1 MSLCSLAFVFFCMV
15 VVAVFQLAGGK
26 RLRQLILAAA
36 NAAFLFTFVP
46 DVRSWIYFAVVLA
59 GTYLALVS
67 VRFSRRGSV
76 VAAGIVL
83 SALVFFWFK
92 RYSFFGAW
100 VPYEWGLAKSPPEL
114 VGLTYML
121 FKLIHMLVD
130 EWQGQLAPF
139 NLWSYLNYQLAF
151 FTLTAGPIQR
161 YNDFEM
167 SWRDMNALPT
177 DFRQSALL
185 WCRVLVGVL
194 KIGVLGA
201 WAQSIY
207 LDAANPQRPRELANL
222 LVQFYMFPLYLYL
235 NFSGYTDVMIGAGGL
250 LGFKVPEN
258 FNHPYLSRNVLDF
271 WDRWHIS
278 VTHWIRDYVFMSS
291 YKAAATSF
299 PRAARYW
306 GYALLFVALFLAGVW
321 HGTTEGFVMFGVLNG
336 VGAAVTRIYGD
347 ALRGILG
354 RKGLHAYL
362 QNRLIRWIAVL
373 VTLHFMCL
381 SLLFFSSGYDRAMLL
396 VTTAWDEL
404 IKLPASL
411 AGHAWGSRETLI
423 LVVAAVLLAVLWKFD
438 ALCSLVAGLFSGV
451 ARRPALLCTVL
462 CAMTAV
468 VVAVCFFDWAF
479 QQNPP
484 PVRYMAF

>member
-121 FKLIHMLVD
+121 CKLIHMLVD

-139 NLWSYLNYQLAF
+139 SWWSYLNYQLAF

-161 YNDFEM
+161 YNDFAA
-167 SWRDMNALPT
+167 SWNKMDEQPRDP
-177 DFRQSALL
+177 REGVLL
-185 WCRVLVGVL
+185 WTRLLLGML
-194 KIGVLGA
+194 KISVLA
-201 WAQSIY
+201 TWAHSIFVK
-207 LDAANPQRPRELANL
+207 ASNVAEPHSLAHA
-222 LVQFYMFPLYLYL
+222 VTCFYVYPAYLYF
-235 NFSGYTDVMIGAGGL
+235 NFAGYTDVMIGIGGL
-250 LGFKVPEN
+250 LGFKLPEN
-258 FNHPYLSRNVLDF
+258 FNRPFLARNVLDF

-278 VTHWIRDYVFMSS
+278 VTHWIRDYVFMAS
-291 YKAAATSF
+291 YKLAASRF
-299 PRAARYW
+299 PSA
-306 GYALLFVALFLAGVW
+306 
-321 HGTTEGFVMFGVLNG
+321 
-336 VGAAVTRIYGD
+336 
-347 ALRGILG
+347 
-354 RKGLHAYL
+354 
-362 QNRLIRWIAVL
+362 
-373 VTLHFMCL
+373 
-381 SLLFFSSGYDRAMLL
+381 
-396 VTTAWDEL
+396 
-404 IKLPASL
+404 
-411 AGHAWGSRETLI
+411 
-423 LVVAAVLLAVLWKFD
+423 
-438 ALCSLVAGLFSGV
+438 
-451 ARRPALLCTVL
+451 
-462 CAMTAV
+462 
-468 VVAVCFFDWAF
+468 
-479 QQNPP
+479 
-484 PVRYMAF
+484 

>member
-161 YNDFEM
+161 YNDFQR
-167 SWRDMNALPT
+167 SWQAMDTVSTEPRDV
-177 DFRQSALL
+177 LL
-185 WCRVLVGVL
+185 FWCRILLGLLKIRVLGEWADSAFKYAATPTEHRGLTDVLVC
-194 KIGVLGA
+194 
-201 WAQSIY
+201 
-207 LDAANPQRPRELANL
+207 
-222 LVQFYMFPLYLYL
+222 FYVYPLYLYL

-258 FNHPYLSRNVLDF
+258 FNYPFLARNVLDF

-278 VTHWIRDYVFMSS
+278 LTHWIRDYVFMSS
-291 YKAAATSF
+291 YKAAASNF
-299 PRAARYW
+299 PRAARYS
-306 GYALLFVALFLAGVW
+306 GYFLLFMALFLAGVW
-321 HGTTEGFVMFGVLNG
+321 HGTTEGFVAFGVLNG
-336 VGAAVTRIYGD
+336 LGAAVTRIYGD
-347 ALRGILG
+347 GLRAILG
-354 RKGLHAYL
+354 PKGLHAYL
-362 QNRLIRWIAVL
+362 QNRLIRWIAVF
-373 VTLHFMCL
+373 VTLNYVCL
-381 SLLFFSSGYDRAMLL
+381 AMLFFSSNFYPALSLL
-396 VTTAWDEL
+396 ATAWTEFL
-404 IKLPASL
+404 KLPATL
-411 AGHAWGSRETLI
+411 AGHAWGARD
-423 LVVAAVLLAVLWKFD
+423 AAVFAAAALLLACLWKFD
-438 ALCSLVAGLFSGV
+438 VIRSALARFASVFSRRAGLLGLV
-451 ARRPALLCTVL
+451 MCTTTVI
-462 CAMTAV
+462 
-468 VVAVCFFDWAF
+468 VVALFFFDWAL
-479 QQNPP
+479 QEIPP